1 MPQKSPDGID
11 YCRNLKRS
19 NEVSEYSRIRVN
31 DREIC
36 YWETGRGSR
45 TMLLLHTL
53 RTQIEYTERI
63 VPLLANRFRI
73 IVPDLPGYGRSSKE
87 LSQPYN
93 AALFVE
99 TIAALIKKLDLNEI
113 TLVGESIGGTTAL
126 CLAAQM
132 PERISH
138 VFAFNPHDS
147 NGSLIGGP
155 VGSVVSYVGRFTE
168 EPFKLNFPPLFR
180 FIMQAGFANKKQLA
194 DEFVEK
200 LLTVPTQ
207 DERFPLVMKSLMKEA
222 HTWPQIADEEYPRIP
237 GSVPTQV
244 IYGDKDW
251 SPSYAPEQN
260 RRRLPAHVR
269 FATLKNTGHFSFLD
283 NPIASANLI
292 NAAFAT

>member
-1 MPQKSPDGID
+1 
-11 YCRNLKRS
+11 
-19 NEVSEYSRIRVN
+19 VSEYSKIRVN

-36 YWETGRGSR
+36 YWETGRGER
-45 TMLLLHTL
+45 PMLILHTL

-63 VPLLANRFRI
+63 VPLLANRFRV

-93 AALFVE
+93 ATLFVE
-99 TIAALIKKLDLNEI
+99 TIAALIKKLDLKKI
-113 TLVGESIGGTTAL
+113 TLVGESIGGTIAL

-147 NGSLIGGP
+147 KGSLIGGP

-168 EPFKLNFPPLFR
+168 EPFKPRFPALFR
-180 FIMQAGFANKKQLA
+180 FILQAGFANKKKLS

-222 HTWPQIADEEYPRIP
+222 SSWPQIADEEYPHIP
-237 GSVPTQV
+237 ASVSTQV

-260 RRRLPAHVR
+260 RRRLPKHVR
-269 FATLKNTGHFSFLD
+269 FVTLKDAGHFSFLD
-283 NPIASANLI
+283 NPLASASVI
-292 NAAFAT
+292 NAAFGT